1 MDINQ
6 IKNKLKSI
14 QSQGDKKEKVDYSK
28 VIWKPK
34 EEGKYT
40 IRFVTSKHKEI
51 FGDNEINPFKEMY
64 VHYGIGKFPI
74 FALTNWG
81 EKDPIVEFAKQL
93 KSSGDKEDWKQSKKL
108 EPKLRVF
115 APVVVRGEEEKGVRL
130 WEFGKEIYMQLLGIA
145 EDEDYG
151 DFTDINEG
159 RDFTVDVVTGD
170 IGGRQGLKSSIRVKP
185 KTTPLNT
192 DTETIK
198 MWLEEQPNILELQRK
213 MDFDALKEILQN
225 WLNPE
230 EAEAEDVEE
239 EEDIEAV
246 AEEDPLL
253 AKAKEEPKT
262 NYSLKTKT
270 APKVS
275 KADKF
280 DALFDDE
287 DESEGEGSPF

>member
-115 APVVVRGEEEKGVRL
+115 APVIVRGEEEKGVRL
-130 WEFGKEIYMQLLGIA
+130 WEFGKEIYTQLLGIA

-151 DFTDINEG
+151 DFTNIQEG
-159 RDFTVDVVTGD
+159 FDFTVKAVASETA
-170 IGGRQGLKSSIRVKP
+170 GRKGLKCTISPRP
-185 KTTPLNT
+185 KASPLSTNA
-192 DTETIK
+192 TEAEK
-198 MWLEEQPNILELQRK
+198 WLDEQPNILQIQK
-213 MDFDALKEILQN
+213 KYKFDELKEILQN
-225 WLNPE
+225 FILGPE
-230 EAEAEDVEE
+230 ETDEDA
-239 EEDIEAV
+239 DTAV
-246 AEEDPLL
+246 TSTPAPT
-253 AKAKEEPKT
+253 PQN
-262 NYSLKTKT
+262 NYVLKTK
-270 APKVS
+270 PKS
-275 KADKF
+275 KADSF
-280 DALFDDE
+280 DELFDDE
-287 DESEGEGSPF
+287 DENSPF

>member
-130 WEFGKEIYMQLLGIA
+130 WEFGKEIYTQLLGIA

-151 DFTDINEG
+151 DFTNIQEG
-159 RDFTVDVVTGD
+159 FDFTVKAVASETA
-170 IGGRQGLKSSIRVKP
+170 GRKGLKCTISPRP
-185 KTTPLNT
+185 KASPLSTNA
-192 DTETIK
+192 TEAEK
-198 MWLEEQPNILELQRK
+198 WLDEQPNILQIQK
-213 MDFDALKEILQN
+213 KYKFDELKEILQN
-225 WLNPE
+225 FILGPE
-230 EAEAEDVEE
+230 ETDEDA
-239 EEDIEAV
+239 DTAV
-246 AEEDPLL
+246 TSTPAPT
-253 AKAKEEPKT
+253 PQN
-262 NYSLKTKT
+262 NYVLKTK
-270 APKVS
+270 PKS
-275 KADKF
+275 KADSF
-280 DALFDDE
+280 DELFDDE
-287 DESEGEGSPF
+287 DENSPF

>member
-1 MDINQ
+1 MDINA
-6 IKNKLKSI
+6 IKQRLNTL
-14 QSQGDKKEKVDYSK
+14 QSSGAKKEKVDYSK
-28 VIWKPK
+28 YYWKPK
-34 EEGKYT
+34 AEGKYQ
-40 IRFVTSKHKEI
+40 IRIVPSILNKE
-51 FGDNEINPFKEMY
+51 NPFQEVF
-64 VHYGIGKFPI
+64 VHYGFSKFPMY
-74 FALTNWG
+74 ALTNWG
-81 EKDPIVEFAKQL
+81 EKDPIVEFAKSLRGTQEKENWQL
-93 KSSGDKEDWKQSKKL
+93 AKKL
-108 EPKLRVF
+108 DPKMRIF

-159 RDFTVDVVTGD
+159 RDFTVEAVTGD

-198 MWLEEQPNILELQRK
+198 TWLEEQPNILEIQRK
-213 MDFDALKEILQN
+213 MEFDALKEILQN

-230 EAEAEDVEE
+230 DAEADVDEEE
-239 EEDIEAV
+239 EEDVTTEAP
-246 AEEDPLL
+246 AEDPILT
-253 AKAKEEPKT
+253 KAKEEPKS
-262 NYSLKTKT
+262 NYSLKTPAK
-270 APKVS
+270 PSS

-287 DESEGEGSPF
+287 EEGEGSPF